1 MAVAP
6 LASPTAPW
14 WYPRVRLPRA
24 LLIGGFAPLLGF
36 ISSAHAADAA
46 NEKEARE
53 HFRVGVTY
61 LQDIEGERYEEA
73 YAEFKAAYALSGSPK
88 VLGNVGLCAMKL
100 ERDGEAI
107 DAYTRYLREVNDIAP
122 DEKEQ
127 IVRDLET
134 LKASAARVTVTL
146 ESGPAM
152 LLDTRTPTRGS
163 PVRNAYGPVEK
174 TAELTLRPGHHR
186 ISVTVAGRELGVWEF
201 NLGASDRQSHE
212 FRWPRDA
219 ARTSRG
225 PRAGPWIMTGV
236 GAAVLVAGGA
246 MGLAALRKVEN
257 VEKKCPNDAC
267 PPGSGFEADVDSA
280 RSMVRA
286 TDVLLISGAVFV
298 TAGITWL
305 FLDRDAGATKG
316 EPATASR
323 PPQVG
328 GACDGRGCQAVVKV
342 TF

>member
-1 MAVAP
+1 
-6 LASPTAPW
+6 
-14 WYPRVRLPRA
+14 
-24 LLIGGFAPLLGF
+24 
-36 ISSAHAADAA
+36 
-46 NEKEARE
+46 
-53 HFRVGVTY
+53 VGVTY

-107 DAYTRYLREVNDIAP
+107 EAYTRYLREVNDIAP

-127 IVRDLET
+127 IIRDLET
-134 LKASAARVTVTL
+134 LKASVARVTVTL
-146 ESGPAM
+146 ESGRAT

-163 PVRNAYGPVEK
+163 PIRNAYGPLEK
-174 TAELTLRPGHHR
+174 TAELMLRPGHHR
-186 ISVTVAGRELGVWEF
+186 LTVTEGGREIGVWEVS
-201 NLGASDRQSHE
+201 LGAADRQSHA
-212 FRWPRDA
+212 FGVPREA
-219 ARTSRG
+219 PRTSRG
-225 PRAGPWIMTGV
+225 PKAAPWIVTGA

-246 MGLAALRKVEN
+246 MGLAALRKVDN

-267 PPGSGFEADVDSA
+267 PPGSGFEADVESA

-286 TDVLLISGAVFV
+286 TDIMLVTGAVFV

-305 FLDRDAGATKG
+305 LVDREPSTAKG
-316 EPATASR
+316 EPAAASR

-328 GACDGRGCQAVVKV
+328 GACDGRGCHAVVKV
-342 TF
+342 SF